1 MILWFDLM
9 AHMTSKV
16 IGDLISMNYR
26 LEGMILSL
34 HLSVDF
40 LKVNMIPH
48 RMFDTYFLNHWTL
61 RICQNL
67 QSTQICRK
75 QDL

>member
-48 RMFDTYFLNHWTL
+48 RMFDTYF
-61 RICQNL
+61 
-67 QSTQICRK
+67 
-75 QDL
+75 